1 LQLKLFIYAFPV
13 ELTKKNYLD
22 KEELK
27 KIVSEVEKENS
38 LFISKFQL
46 DTLTFPSTIIGRKE
60 QVKELVSFLATY
72 KQGLVVPFIAVYGR
86 SGSGKSTIVKFVCE
100 NLDGISHCFVNL
112 RKARTVFGCANLIL
126 AELGE
131 PNLKSAQGIN
141 LAIEK
146 IQAAI
151 LSTLKKTG
159 NKLFV
164 LALDEFDVLFYD
176 RRGRPSD
183 FIYKLLVMEE
193 KLREQGYLVSI
204 IAISNNIMS
213 DYEIDDRVRS
223 RIGSSEIF
231 FSAYSKQDV
240 LQILKDKAE
249 RAIDATAIE
258 PGVLEYCADSSSQ
271 EHGDARRA
279 IDLLRVAAEIAGKK
293 GEKISKAHVDSASE
307 QLQKDRINL
316 VLSTASYQL
325 KLVCFALAR
334 ITFLTDEEWH
344 STSTLYKQYHKIV
357 GNDVK
362 PLTYRRVSELLMELE
377 NTGLAVSLTSSKGRH
392 GYGTQYKLTV
402 SPEIA
407 GKICF
412 PKGWKN
418 LVEIK
423 AEHDSEEQQ
432 RKIQKA
438 SSRNSIHRKYMF
450 SGLRVMLDQKTKND
464 WDNFVG
470 L

>member
-1 LQLKLFIYAFPV
+1 MDKI
-13 ELTKKNYLD
+13 ELT
-22 KEELK
+22 
-27 KIVSEVEKENS
+27 KIVSEVEKDNL
-38 LFISKFQL
+38 LFVNKAQL
-46 DTLTFPSTIIGRKE
+46 DVLTFPSTIIGRKD

-86 SGSGKSTIVKFVCE
+86 SGSGKSTIIKFVCE

-141 LAIEK
+141 LAVER

-151 LSTLKKTG
+151 LSILKKTK

-176 RRGRPSD
+176 RRGKPSD

-193 KLREQGYLVSI
+193 KLREEGYLVSV

-231 FSAYSKQDV
+231 FNAYSKQDV
-240 LQILKDKAE
+240 LQILQDRAGKA
-249 RAIDATAIE
+249 IGTIE
-258 PGVLEYCADSSSQ
+258 HGVLEYCAESSSQ

-279 IDLLRVAAEIAGKK
+279 INLFRVAAEIAGTR
-293 GEKISKAHVDSASE
+293 GEKISKAHIDKASE

-325 KLVCFALAR
+325 KLVCYALAR
-334 ITFLTDEEWH
+334 ITFLIDEEWH
-344 STSTLYKQYHKIV
+344 STSRLYEQYCKII
-357 GNDVK
+357 GNEVK
-362 PLTYRRVSELLMELE
+362 PLTYRRVSELLTELE
-377 NTGLAVSLTSSKGRH
+377 NTGLVVSHTSSKGRQ

-402 SPEIA
+402 SPEMA
-407 GKICF
+407 GKVCF
-412 PKGWKN
+412 PERWKK

-423 AEHDSEEQQ
+423 REHDLEEQQ
-432 RKIQKA
+432 RKMEKA
-438 SSRNSIHRKYMF
+438 SSKDSIFGKPMYTGMRA
-450 SGLRVMLDQKTKND
+450 LLDQKTKDD